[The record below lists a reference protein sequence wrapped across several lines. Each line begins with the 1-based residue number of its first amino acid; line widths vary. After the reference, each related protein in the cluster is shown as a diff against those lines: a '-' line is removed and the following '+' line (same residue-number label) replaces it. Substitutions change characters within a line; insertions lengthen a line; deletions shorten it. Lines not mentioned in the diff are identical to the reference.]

1 MFAAIVKGCRD
12 EPWEVACTSEA
23 CIPLHSSGMVIP
35 ALSLESL
42 HLASPFLLTVLSAR
56 DFFLVLLSALLG
68 DRIKRTM
75 RDPCAH
81 PWTWAEE
88 RRVGCT
94 TSPLLLAALLRALI
108 EMLSQICFPTE
119 RLLFCHTKLENSC
132 CERKKDKSSVCLKIP
147 A

>member
-68 DRIKRTM
+68 DGIKRTM

-81 PWTWAEE
+81 P
-88 RRVGCT
+88 
-94 TSPLLLAALLRALI
+94 
-108 EMLSQICFPTE
+108 
-119 RLLFCHTKLENSC
+119 
-132 CERKKDKSSVCLKIP
+132 
-147 A
+147 